1 MNILF
6 LIGNGFDVN
15 LGMHTSYAD
24 FYKYYVNKISPSKNV
39 EALKENIARYK
50 DTNKWSDLEKGLGLY
65 TTEVKSVGELR
76 EAYFDINDELKD
88 YLKGQLSTLPL
99 ADVKLSE
106 KIKKDLA
113 LPGRYFSQRQQK
125 EIENFIS
132 STSNTHDSINI
143 ITFNYTDTIE
153 KILEVGN
160 RNISLELSKKNPNG
174 YRRLLHTIN
183 HIHGTL
189 DDSELIMGVN
199 DISQILKEEFRDDNR
214 VLDILVKPTTTLN
227 RGDLMDDNCENLI
240 NNADLICLFGLSIGE
255 TDNKWWTSIAQH
267 MKNSSARIIYYG
279 YTKDKML
286 HSQDR
291 WEKEREY
298 KNILVEKFMMQD
310 LDSDNITNRI
320 YVLFNSK
327 MFKKE
332 NKVE

>member
-24 FYKYYVNKISPSKNV
+24 FYEYYVNKQSPSKNV
-39 EALKENIARYK
+39 ETLKNNIAQYK
-50 DTNKWSDLEKGLGLY
+50 NTNKWYDLEKGLGLY
-65 TTEVKSVGELR
+65 TADVKSTNELR
-76 EAYFDINDELKD
+76 EAYFDINDELKN
-88 YLKGQLSTLPL
+88 YLKLQLSTTTLT
-99 ADVKLSE
+99 DVKLTE

-113 LPGRYFSQRQQK
+113 SPERYFTRRQQK
-125 EIENFIS
+125 EIGNFIS
-132 STSNTHDSINI
+132 STSNTHDYINV

-160 RNISLELSKKNPNG
+160 RNISLELSRKNSNG
-174 YRRLLHTIN
+174 FKRILQSIN

-189 DDSELIMGVN
+189 DDPELIMGVN
-199 DISQILKEEFRDDNR
+199 DISQIIKEEFRNDDR
-214 VLDILVKPTTTLN
+214 VLDILVKPITTLN

-255 TDNKWWTSIAQH
+255 TDNKWWLSIAQH
-267 MKNSSARIIYYG
+267 VKDSSARILYYG
-279 YTKDKML
+279 YTENKMP

-298 KNILVEKFMMQD
+298 KSVLTDKFMMQNMD
-310 LDSDNITNRI
+310 TDDISNRI

-327 MFKKE
+327 MFRRE
-332 NKVE
+332 